1 MNHNQK
7 TEARI
12 AQLKAILENHK
23 TMLIVLQDNPDPDAI
38 ASAVALRKLANTLA
52 NVQCS
57 IAHGGTVG
65 RAENRA
71 LVKYLALNLRPIQ
84 QIDMAQFELFAMV
97 DTQPGTGNNS
107 LPGEVEPDIVI
118 DHHTCR
124 PATRRCRFSDIRS
137 RYGASATILYEYLK
151 AAGIKP
157 DVPTATAL
165 LYAVRSDTQD
175 LGRDAIKADI
185 RALTH
190 LYFLANKRMLSQ
202 IQHGKVQRDYYR
214 MLADAMNHAQV
225 YANAIVTNLGAI
237 GNPDM
242 IAEVADL
249 LLRDDQTDWVMVY
262 GLGQD
267 KLLIS
272 LRTYQESISAEKVIR
287 HLVARRG
294 TGGGHPSYA
303 GGQIPLGKLTE
314 KGIEKLEK
322 TLVSRFVKQV
332 TGNNPSPVALTATD
346 VPATQPEPGT

>member
-1 MNHNQK
+1 MNHNHK
-7 TEARI
+7 TEAKLQQI
-12 AQLKAILENHK
+12 KLILENHK

-38 ASAVALRKLANTLA
+38 ASAIALRKLANVLA

-65 RAENRA
+65 RGENRA
-71 LVKYLALNLRPIQ
+71 LVSYLGLNLRPLRQ
-84 QIDMAQFELFAMV
+84 LDLAQYELFAMV

-107 LPGEVEPDIVI
+107 LPDEIEPDIVI

-124 PATRRCRFSDIRS
+124 HSTRRCRFSDIRS
-137 RYGASATILYEYLK
+137 RCGATATILYEYLK

-157 DVPTATAL
+157 DVPMATAL
-165 LYAVRSDTQD
+165 LYAIRSDTQD
-175 LGRDAIKADI
+175 LGRDATKADI

-202 IQHGKVQRDYYR
+202 IQHGKVRRDYYR
-214 MLADAMNHAQV
+214 MLADGMNNAQV
-225 YANAIVTNLGAI
+225 YGNAIVTRLGNI
-237 GNPDM
+237 ENPDM
-242 IAEVADL
+242 IGEVADL

-262 GLGQD
+262 GLSQD

-272 LRTYQESISAEKVIR
+272 LRTYQENARADKVIR

-303 GGQIPLGKLTE
+303 GGQISVQKLSQNS
-314 KGIEKLEK
+314 IEKLQK
-322 TLVSRFVKQV
+322 ILINRFVKEV
-332 TGNNPSPVALTATD
+332 TGNSPKPEHLTAT
-346 VPATQPEPGT
+346 